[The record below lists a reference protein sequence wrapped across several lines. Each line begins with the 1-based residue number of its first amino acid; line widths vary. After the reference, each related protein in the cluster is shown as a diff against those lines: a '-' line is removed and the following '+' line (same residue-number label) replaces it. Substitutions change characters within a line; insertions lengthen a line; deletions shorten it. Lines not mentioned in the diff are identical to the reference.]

1 MTTREVTRRFFS
13 SVDINT
19 LRTPR
24 ALGVLIFS
32 GIVYIGLVA
41 SLAYAWYSRQWGGS
55 FQFFDDLA
63 EWNQLDKLAHV
74 AWAFHIAVV
83 ANRLLTWAKVNTSTA
98 VRTAAVMS
106 WVFISSIEVLDGFS
120 SDYGA
125 SVYDIGANTLGCA
138 AFLLQSIGWQRIN
151 IWPKFSFHPTAFAP
165 LRPAMLGNG
174 FLEEVLKDY
183 NGQTFWY
190 SFQVP
195 WLRLP
200 SWLVIAVGIGAEG
213 MVYSREAENVLHDF
227 SSHRKY
233 LLSVDLDVTALTP
246 KSRWVRMVLWPL
258 TIIKFPAPAIE
269 VSAEGI
275 KFHPIYF

>member
-1 MTTREVTRRFFS
+1 MTTKEVTRRFFS
-13 SVDINT
+13 SVDVNT

-32 GIVYIGLVA
+32 GVVYVGLVA

-98 VRTAAVMS
+98 VLTAAVLS
-106 WVFISSIEVLDGFS
+106 WVFISSIEILDGFS

-125 SVYDIGANTLGCA
+125 SVYDIGANTLGCVA
-138 AFLLQSIGWQRIN
+138 YLLQSILWQRIN
-151 IWPKFSFHPTAFAP
+151 IWPRFSFHPTAFAP

-190 SFQVP
+190 SFHVP

-233 LLSVDLDVTALTP
+233 LLSVDLDVSALTP
-246 KSRWVRMVLWPL
+246 KSRWMRTVLWPL

>member
-1 MTTREVTRRFFS
+1 MTTREVIKRFFAD
-13 SVDINT
+13 VDVHA

-24 ALGVLIFS
+24 AIRVLIFC
-32 GIVYIGLVA
+32 GLVYA
-41 SLAYAWYSRQWGGS
+41 SLVMALAYAWYNRQWGTS

-63 EWNQLDKLAHV
+63 EWNQLDKLAHFV
-74 AWAFHIAVV
+74 WAFHITAV
-83 ANRLLTWAKVNTSTA
+83 ATRLLTWAKVNPSTA
-98 VRTAAVMS
+98 IVTAFILS
-106 WVFISSIEVLDGFS
+106 WIFISSIEVLDGFS
-120 SDYGA
+120 VDYGA
-125 SVYDIGANTLGCA
+125 SMYDILANTLGCSA
-138 AFLLQSIGWQRIN
+138 YLMQSILWQQIR

-165 LRPAMLGNG
+165 LRPTMLGNG

-233 LLSVDLDVTALTP
+233 LLSVDVDL
-246 KSRWVRMVLWPL
+246 SRIQVKGRWMRAVLWPL
-258 TIIKFPAPAIE
+258 TMIKFPAPAIE
-269 VSAEGI
+269 VSALGV